1 MGQILLTEVRKKFL
15 DYFKKNNHKVVD
27 SSNLVPNNDPTLMFT
42 NSGMV
47 QFKNVFTGL
56 EKRDYKTATTSQKCV
71 RAGGKHN
78 DLENVG
84 YTPRH
89 HTFFEMLGNFSFGDY
104 FKEQAIIHAWNLLT
118 KDFELPKEKLSVT
131 VYHEDKESF
140 KLWKKI
146 AGLSDDKIIK
156 IATSDNFWSMGDT
169 GPCGPCSEI
178 FYDHGE
184 KLKGGP
190 PGSPDEDGDRFIEI
204 WNLVFMQ
211 YEQISKDKR
220 INLPKPSVDT
230 GMGLERMTAVLQ
242 GTHDN
247 YTIDH
252 FKKII
257 GASSGLLNSPIN
269 ESTIASHRVI
279 ADHLRASSFLIA
291 EGILPSNEGRGYV
304 LRRIMRRGMRHAH
317 SLGSKDPVFYKLF
330 DILLNEMKSSY
341 PELISGKELIIETLK
356 NEEEKFSSLLV
367 RGMKI
372 LDENLTKVSNKTFPG
387 STAFK
392 LYDTYGFPL
401 DLTADILKGKGIKVN
416 NADFEKEMEKSK
428 ALARANWKGS
438 GDKSVEERW
447 FKTREEINPTEF
459 LGYEFDKAEGVVIKI
474 SKDGKFVDS
483 ANIGDEV
490 EVITNQTPFY
500 GESGGQVGDQGY
512 IYNSDCKIKIN
523 DTQKKMGD
531 LFVHYGKIEKGSIS
545 IGQNVNLEIDVLK
558 RNNSKAYHSATHL
571 LHESLRRTLGKHVTQ
586 KGSLVSPDRLRF
598 DFSHNKPIEKEE
610 MEKINNIVNEIVV
623 GSTDVQ
629 TRIMTPK
636 EAVSMGALAL
646 FGEKYG
652 EEVRVVFMGK
662 ENNGFF
668 STELC
673 GGTHVKNTKEV
684 GKFEVISQSSI
695 ASGIRRVEALRDK
708 QLEDYKKTQ
717 KLDKSQKES
726 NLKNEIALIKNEL
739 QKLKIKPD
747 YKDNLDLIENLKNLT
762 KQLNKVKIESIK
774 KDKSKNIIQDKKIGD
789 ILIREQI
796 LKDFPPKELRGIIDQ
811 GKKEIKS
818 GIIISISSFEDKV
831 GVAIGVSQDLTAKF
845 DAITLVK
852 IASEVLGGKG
862 GGGRKD
868 FAQAGGVDQSK
879 IEQAFEAVREK
890 LN

>member
-1 MGQILLTEVRKKFL
+1 MNQILLTDVRKKFL
-15 DYFKKNNHKVVD
+15 NYFKKNDHQIVE

-56 EKRDYKTATTSQKCV
+56 EKRSYKTATTSQKCV

-104 FKEQAIIHAWNLLT
+104 FKEQAIHHAWNLLT
-118 KDFELPKEKLSVT
+118 KDFGLPKEKLSVT
-131 VYHEDKESF
+131 VFHEDEDAF

-146 AGLSDDKIIK
+146 AGLNESKIIK
-156 IATSDNFWSMGDT
+156 ISTSDNFWSMGDT

-178 FYDHGE
+178 FYDHGD

-190 PGSPDEDGDRFIEI
+190 PGSPNEDGDRFIEI

-211 YEQISKDKR
+211 YEQISKEKR
-220 INLPKPSVDT
+220 IVLPKPSVDT

-247 YTIDH
+247 YKIDH
-252 FKKII
+252 FQKII
-257 GASSGLLNSPIN
+257 AASSDLTKTPIN
-269 ESTIASHRVI
+269 NNSISSHRVI

-330 DILLNEMKSSY
+330 EVLLNEMKKSY
-341 PELISGKELIIETLK
+341 PELINGKELIIETLK
-356 NEEEKFSSLLV
+356 NEEEKFSILLE

-372 LDENLTKVSNKTFPG
+372 LEENLSKVQNKTLPG
-387 STAFK
+387 TAAFK

-401 DLTADILKGKGIKVN
+401 DLTADILRGKNIQVDNIGF
-416 NADFEKEMEKSK
+416 DKEMEKSK

-438 GDKSVEERW
+438 GDKSVDERW
-447 FKTREEINPTEF
+447 FKIREELNPTEF

-474 SKDGKFVDS
+474 SIKGKFVDS
-483 ANIGDEV
+483 ASSGDEI
-490 EVITNQTPFY
+490 EIITNQTPFY

-512 IYNSDCKIKIN
+512 IFNSDCKIKIH

-531 LFVHYGKIEKGSIS
+531 LFIHYGKIEKGKIS
-545 IGQNVNLEIDVLK
+545 IGKNVNLEIDVLK
-558 RNNSKAYHSATHL
+558 RKNSKANHSATHL

-586 KGSLVSPDRLRF
+586 KGSLVSPERLRF
-598 DFSHNKPIEKEE
+598 DFSHNKPIEKDE
-610 MEKINNIVNEIVV
+610 MNKINDIVNEIVA
-623 GSTDVQ
+623 GSSEVQ

-636 EAVSMGALAL
+636 EAVNMGALAL

-673 GGTHVKNTKEV
+673 GGTHVKNTIEI
-684 GKFEVISQSSI
+684 GKFKIISQSSI
-695 ASGIRRVEALRDK
+695 ASGVRRVEALRDK
-708 QLEDYKKTQ
+708 QLEEYEKKQ
-717 KLDKSQKES
+717 KENKFQKES
-726 NLKNEIALIKNEL
+726 NLKNEIELIKNEL
-739 QKLKIKPD
+739 KKFKIKPD
-747 YKDNLDLIENLKNLT
+747 YNNTLNLHENLKNLS
-762 KQLNKVKIESIK
+762 KQFNKVKIENIK
-774 KDKSKNIIQDKKIGD
+774 GDKSKNIIKDKKIGK
-789 ILIREQI
+789 IIFREQI
-796 LKDFPPKELRGIIDQ
+796 LKDFPSKELRGIIDQ
-811 GKKEIKS
+811 GKKDIKS
-818 GIIISISSFEDKV
+818 GIVACISIFEDKV
-831 GVAIGVSQDLTAKF
+831 GLAVGITQDLTSKY
-845 DAITLVK
+845 DAVDLVK
-852 IASEVLGGKG
+852 SASEILGGKG

-868 FAQAGGVDQSK
+868 FAQAGGVDKNKVEEAFKVISK
-879 IEQAFEAVREK
+879 KI
-890 LN
+890 N

>member
-1 MGQILLTEVRKKFL
+1 MGQILLTDVRKKFL
-15 DYFKKNNHKVVD
+15 DYFKKNNHKIVE

-131 VYHEDKESF
+131 VFHEDEDSF

-211 YEQISKDKR
+211 YEQITKDKR

-247 YTIDH
+247 YKIDH
-252 FKKII
+252 FKKIM
-257 GASSGLLNSPIN
+257 GASSNLLKSPIN

-341 PELISGKELIIETLK
+341 PELITGKELIIETLK
-356 NEEEKFSSLLV
+356 NEEEKFSSLLE

-401 DLTADILKGKGIKVN
+401 DLTADILKGKGIKVDN
-416 NADFEKEMEKSK
+416 VGFEKEMEKSK

-438 GDKSVEERW
+438 GDRSLEERW
-447 FKTREEINPTEF
+447 FKIREEINPTEF

-483 ANIGDEV
+483 ASTGDEV

-500 GESGGQVGDQGY
+500 GESGGQVGDQGF
-512 IYNSDCKIKIN
+512 IFNSDCKIKIN

-598 DFSHNKPIEKEE
+598 DFSHNKPIEKNELV
-610 MEKINNIVNEIVV
+610 KINKIVNEIVA

-684 GKFEVISQSSI
+684 GKFKVISQSSI
-695 ASGIRRVEALRDK
+695 ASGVRRVEALRDK
-708 QLEDYKKTQ
+708 QLEVYEKTQ
-717 KLDKSQKES
+717 KQDKSQKEI
-726 NLKNEIALIKNEL
+726 NLKGEITLIKKEL

-747 YKDNLDLIENLKNLT
+747 YKDNLNLTENLKNLN
-762 KQLNKVKIESIK
+762 KQLNKVKIEIIK
-774 KDKSKNIIQDKKIGD
+774 KDKSKNIIHDKKIGD

-818 GIIISISSFEDKV
+818 GIIISISTFEDKV
-831 GVAIGVSQDLTAKF
+831 GVAIGVSQDLTTKF
-845 DAITLVK
+845 DAVTLVK
-852 IASEVLGGKG
+852 TASEILGGKG

-868 FAQAGGVDQSK
+868 FAQAGGINQSK
-879 IEQAFEAVREK
+879 IEQAFEVVRKK

>member
-1 MGQILLTEVRKKFL
+1 MSQILLTDVRKKFL
-15 DYFKKNNHKVVD
+15 DYFKKNNHQIVD
-27 SSNLVPNNDPTLMFT
+27 SSNLVPSNDPTLMFT

-47 QFKNVFTGL
+47 QFKNVFTGI
-56 EKRDYKTATTSQKCV
+56 EKRPYKTATTSQKCV

-104 FKEQAIIHAWNLLT
+104 FKEQAIHHAWNLLT
-118 KDFELPKEKLSVT
+118 KDFGLPKEKLSVT
-131 VYHEDKESF
+131 VFHEDIDAF
-140 KLWKKI
+140 NLWKKV
-146 AGLSDDKIIK
+146 AGLSENKIIK
-156 IATSDNFWSMGDT
+156 ISTSDNFWSMGDT

-178 FYDHGE
+178 FYDHGD

-190 PGSPDEDGDRFIEI
+190 PGSSDEDGDRFIEI

-211 YEQISKDKR
+211 YEQISKEKR
-220 INLPKPSVDT
+220 IDLPKPSVDT

-247 YTIDH
+247 YKIDH
-252 FKKII
+252 FQKIML
-257 GASSGLLNSPIN
+257 ASSDITKTPIDN
-269 ESTIASHRVI
+269 STIASHRVI

-317 SLGSKDPVFYKLF
+317 SLGNKDPVFYKLF
-330 DILLNEMKSSY
+330 EVLLNEMKNSY
-341 PELISGKELIIETLK
+341 PELTNGKELIVETLK
-356 NEEEKFSSLLV
+356 NEEEKFSSLLE

-372 LDENLTKVSNKTFPG
+372 LDENLIKVKNKTLPG
-387 STAFK
+387 SVAFK
-392 LYDTYGFPL
+392 LYDTYGFPV
-401 DLTADILKGKGIKVN
+401 DLTADILRSRDIQVDNIG
-416 NADFEKEMEKSK
+416 FEKEMEKSK

-447 FKTREEINPTEF
+447 FKVREEINPTEF
-459 LGYEFDKAEGVVIKI
+459 LGYEFDKAEGIVIKI
-474 SKDGKFVDS
+474 SKNGKFIDS
-483 ANIGDEV
+483 ASTGDAIEL
-490 EVITNQTPFY
+490 ITNQTPFY

-512 IYNSDCKIKIN
+512 IFSSDCVIKVN

-545 IGQNVNLEIDVLK
+545 VGQNVNLEIDILK
-558 RNNSKAYHSATHL
+558 RNNSRANHSATHL

-586 KGSLVSPDRLRF
+586 KGSLVSPERLRF

-610 MEKINNIVNEIVV
+610 MSKINNIVNEIVA
-623 GSTDVQ
+623 GASDVQ

-636 EAVSMGALAL
+636 EATSKGALAL

-652 EEVRVVFMGK
+652 DEVRVVFMGK

-673 GGTHVKNTKEV
+673 GGTHVKNTREV
-684 GKFEVISQSSI
+684 GKFKVISQSSI
-695 ASGIRRVEALRDK
+695 ASGVRRVEALRDK
-708 QLEDYKKTQ
+708 QLEEFEKMQRK
-717 KLDKSQKES
+717 DKSQKES
-726 NLKNEIALIKNEL
+726 NIKNEIELVKKEL
-739 QKLKIKPD
+739 QKLKINPELKE
-747 YKDNLDLIENLKNLT
+747 NLDLSENLKNLN
-762 KQLNKVKIESIK
+762 KQLNKVRIESIK
-774 KDKSKNIIQDKKIGD
+774 KDKNKNIIKDKKIGN

-796 LKDFPPKELRGIIDQ
+796 LKDFPPKELRSVIDQ
-811 GKKEIKS
+811 GKKDIKS
-818 GIIISISSFEDKV
+818 GIVISISIFEDKV
-831 GVAIGVSQDLTAKF
+831 GLAVGVSQDLTSKY
-845 DAITLVK
+845 DAVNLVK
-852 IASEVLGGKG
+852 AASIILGGKG

-868 FAQAGGVDQSK
+868 FAQAGGVDKSK
-879 IEQAFEAVREK
+879 IEEAFKEILK
-890 LN
+890 KIS